1 MWERIEGASG
11 QLMVAKILGDLFGLM
26 VMGIYAC
33 KFRET
38 PIVLTM
44 NHGNS
49 TLARSESLSPRQFK
63 LIRGMIN
70 DQTPFCF

>member
-33 KFRET
+33 KFKQI
-38 PIVLTM
+38 PLY
-44 NHGNS
+44 
-49 TLARSESLSPRQFK
+49 
-63 LIRGMIN
+63 
-70 DQTPFCF
+70 